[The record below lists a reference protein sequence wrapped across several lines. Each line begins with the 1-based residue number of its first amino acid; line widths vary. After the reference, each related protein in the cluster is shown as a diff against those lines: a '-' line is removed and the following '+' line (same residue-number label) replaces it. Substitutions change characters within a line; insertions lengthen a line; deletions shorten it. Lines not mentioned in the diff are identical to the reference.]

1 MSQSTEAAPSSL
13 HILKD
18 FEQSHI
24 FKSVFPEEH
33 WAGGTVKDNGW
44 ERDWRQGNQLHSL
57 LGFKRRDK
65 ALDKGSVTGTEARR
79 GLKNCIWGVIG

>member
-1 MSQSTEAAPSSL
+1 M
-13 HILKD
+13 
-18 FEQSHI
+18 
-24 FKSVFPEEH
+24 FPEEH